1 MVFQHFALFPH
12 RNVID
17 NVGYGLKVQRVGRD
31 ERNQASLQALS
42 LVGLAPFAEHRP
54 AQLSGGM
61 QQRVGLARALASDPD
76 ILLMDEAFS
85 ALDPLI
91 RRQMQDELMEIQ
103 SRVHKTILFITHD
116 LNEALRIGDRVC
128 IMKDGAVVQIGTPEE
143 ILTEPATGY
152 VAEFV
157 QDVDQ
162 GRVIKVHEVM
172 VDPTPLSEDQTLSDA
187 ITQVGDAM
195 GRFCCDANGRPTAL
209 LTISDGL
216 RVQSMGSDELKAALR
231 ADFDKC
237 SPDST
242 LNDLY
247 AAAGRGLPVAV
258 VDDDGKLI
266 GNLDPRMIMEEMGRV
281 EQLIEG
287 FERESVHVSG
297 STAIG
302 AGVLA
307 QADPDEYQGHFIDRF
322 IDTVTSPEAGD
333 VIVDWIQL
341 GIEWLVVIALFAIP
355 ALMVFGGIRAR
366 RYGIG
371 AGGLIGLLA
380 IGWYRSRP
388 KEIVASGETTF
399 TGEDG
404 ETFECLNAIVDEEGE
419 LLECSSGLV
428 SQVRQNSV
436 LDQWRV
442 PVGDWVEQTVFWVDN
457 NLKSTLEVIEWPF
470 AVLINLIVDEWLVGM
485 SWVTVSL
492 VFFALGWAMRGFQVG
507 RALVRRAAHL
517 RTAGQGLLAGDG
529 PHHRIHRRGRSPVR
543 DRRHPDRGAV
553 RAG

>member
-1 MVFQHFALFPH
+1 MGEEMGDTIIEFNDVYKIFGPQPRGRPFEMARAGVPKNEVQRLTGHVVGITDVNFSVKRGEIFVVMGLSGSGKSTAIRMVNKLHAVTHGEVLVDGVDVQKLNGTPLQVFRREKMGMVFQHFALFPH

-17 NVGYGLKVQRVGRD
+17 NVGYGLRVQKVSRS

-42 LVGLAPFAEHRP
+42 LVGLAPFADHRP

-172 VDPTPLSEDQTLSDA
+172 MAPTPLSGDSPLSDA
-187 ITQVGDAM
+187 IPLLGEAM
-195 GRFCCDANGRPTAL
+195 GRFCCDADGRPAAL
-209 LTISDGL
+209 LTTSDGL
-216 RVQSMGSDELKAALR
+216 RVRSMGSDDLQAALR
-231 ADFDKC
+231 SDFDKC
-237 SPDST
+237 GPDDT
-242 LNDLY
+242 LNELY

-281 EQLIEG
+281 EQLIDG
-287 FERESVHVSG
+287 FERE
-297 STAIG
+297 
-302 AGVLA
+302 
-307 QADPDEYQGHFIDRF
+307 
-322 IDTVTSPEAGD
+322 
-333 VIVDWIQL
+333 
-341 GIEWLVVIALFAIP
+341 
-355 ALMVFGGIRAR
+355 VF
-366 RYGIG
+366 
-371 AGGLIGLLA
+371 
-380 IGWYRSRP
+380 
-388 KEIVASGETTF
+388 
-399 TGEDG
+399 
-404 ETFECLNAIVDEEGE
+404 
-419 LLECSSGLV
+419 
-428 SQVRQNSV
+428 
-436 LDQWRV
+436 
-442 PVGDWVEQTVFWVDN
+442 
-457 NLKSTLEVIEWPF
+457 
-470 AVLINLIVDEWLVGM
+470 M
-485 SWVTVSL
+485 
-492 VFFALGWAMRGFQVG
+492 
-507 RALVRRAAHL
+507 
-517 RTAGQGLLAGDG
+517 
-529 PHHRIHRRGRSPVR
+529 
-543 DRRHPDRGAV
+543 
-553 RAG
+553 